1 VAKAQPQ
8 HPIASSPLKCILPH
22 PAYNLGRRKG
32 ALHKYRRLRRLTKG
46 FFSMGLP
53 FEKKLSGKNRQVF
66 LIRKGQKVN
75 TRLQSEADDQQ
86 FDALYLARRLNPSG
100 QIRRE

>member
-1 VAKAQPQ
+1 
-8 HPIASSPLKCILPH
+8 
-22 PAYNLGRRKG
+22 
-32 ALHKYRRLRRLTKG
+32 
-46 FFSMGLP
+46 MGLP